1 MSAPLASPAEAGTAV
16 LEVECVLDETR
27 RPAFHAMLMM
37 LCGACL
43 VIDGFDA
50 QAMGYVAPSVIAEW
64 GVAKASLGPVFS
76 ASLLGMLLGALGL
89 SVLADRIGRRPVLIG
104 ATLFFALRM
113 LATPLVST
121 IPALIALRFV
131 TGLGL
136 GCIMPNAMALV
147 GEFSPAAQRVRR
159 MMFVPC
165 GFTLG
170 TALGGFL
177 SAALIPA
184 FGWCTVFFV
193 GGTVPLLLALAM
205 LAWLGT
211 FAPGLPIDAG
221 TRLVVREASA
231 EGAPVAEL
239 FRAGR
244 LPVTLLLWAISFMN
258 LIDLYFLSN
267 WLPTVMREAGYS
279 ASMAV
284 IVGTAL
290 QTGGVIGTLSLG
302 SFIERH
308 GFVRVLFACF
318 VCAAVSV
325 GALGLA
331 AASLPWLLLAVFAG
345 GFCVV
350 GGQPGVNAL
359 AGQYYPTALR
369 STGIGWSL
377 GIGRIGSVLGPLVG
391 GAADRDE
398 LEQPGAVPC
407 RSAAGAGLG
416 AVRARARRGHARA
429 GRRRAAGR
437 LIGGLLDRPA
447 GARIGACP
455 VRALAARHSGK

>member
-1 MSAPLASPAEAGTAV
+1 MSAPQASPAEAGAAV
-16 LEVECVLDETR
+16 LEVERVLDETH
-27 RPAFHAMLMM
+27 RPAFHAMLLV

-76 ASLLGMLLGALGL
+76 ASLFGMLLGALGL

-104 ATLFFALRM
+104 ATLFFALSM

-147 GEFSPAAQRVRR
+147 GEFSPPARRVRR
-159 MMFVPC
+159 MMFVSC

-170 TALGGFL
+170 AALGGFL

-184 FGWCTVFFV
+184 FGWRAVFYV
-193 GGTVPLLLALAM
+193 GGAVPLLLALAM
-205 LAWLGT
+205 LAWLPESLQFLVLKGRLERARAWLT
-211 FAPGLPIDAG
+211 AFAPALPIDAG
-221 TRLVVREASA
+221 TRLVVREAGA

-244 LPVTLLLWAISFMN
+244 LPVTLLLWSISFMN

-302 SFIERH
+302 SFIERY
-308 GFVRVLFACF
+308 GFVRVLFVCF

-325 GALGLA
+325 GAIGLA

-350 GGQPGVNAL
+350 GGQPAVNAL

-391 GAADRDE
+391 GQLIALNWSNEALFHAAA
-398 LEQPGAVPC
+398 LPVLA
-407 RSAAGAGLG
+407 SALFVLGLG
-416 AVRARARRGHARA
+416 AATRGRDGAA
-429 GRRRAAGR
+429 RRAA
-437 LIGGLLDRPA
+437 
-447 GARIGACP
+447 
-455 VRALAARHSGK
+455 